1 MGTGTRIVFPSES
14 DKDCEIITIMGK
26 KEDVERAKEQLEK
39 LIMDLVSAADEG
51 THIKQLT
58 LYALY

>member
-39 LIMDLVSAADEG
+39 LIKDLVSAADEG
-51 THIKQLT
+51 THIKQLM
-58 LYALY
+58 YALY